1 MPFDFKKQ
9 TIPEIILIKPEV
21 FTDERGYFMEAYK
34 HSDFDRAGILEYF
47 VQDNCSKSSQFVLRG
62 LHYQKNPK
70 AQGKI
75 VYCLKGKIFDVA
87 VDIRRGSPT
96 YTQWLSIEL
105 SEDNN
110 LMLYI
115 PPGFAHGFIVLS
127 KTAEVI
133 YKCTEEYSPENEKG
147 IIWNDLDIKI
157 SWPVE
162 NPVLSEKDKKLPT
175 LRAADNNFRY

>member
-1 MPFDFKKQ
+1 M
-9 TIPEIILIKPEV
+9 
-21 FTDERGYFMEAYK
+21 
-34 HSDFDRAGILEYF
+34 
-47 VQDNCSKSSQFVLRG
+47 
-62 LHYQKNPK
+62 
-70 AQGKI
+70 
-75 VYCLKGKIFDVA
+75 YCLKGKIFDVV

-133 YKCTEEYSPENEKG
+133 YKCTEEYSPEDERG
-147 IIWNDLDIKI
+147 IIWNDPDIKI

-162 NPVLSEKDKKLPT
+162 NPIVSQKDKRLPA
-175 LRAADNNFRY
+175 LRGADNNFRY